1 MSWNR
6 QILAALQHE
15 SGFRILP
22 RRIAMSRR
30 TENDSPIETRAPEV
44 PEHRSP
50 STAEHPVVRERGD
63 IDPSDLNPP
72 APPTPRAAS
81 GSDAGFGSFG

>member
-30 TENDSPIETRAPEV
+30 TENDSPIETKAPEV
-44 PEHRSP
+44 PEHRNP
-50 STAEHPVVRERGD
+50 STSEHPVVRELGEL
-63 IDPSDLNPP
+63 DPSDPNPP
-72 APPTPRAAS
+72 APPTPRAPS
-81 GSDAGFGSFG
+81 GSDASFGSFG